1 MKTYHLIALLVGV
14 ALSAGI
20 LALVRRD
27 HLYIRQGLF
36 WIVVAAVS
44 LVFGAWPFLVD
55 AIGHALDIGYPP
67 VLLLLAAAVVLTIKA
82 LLGDIAQTRLKRDLR
97 RLNQRVA
104 MLEAQRPSGPDD
116 SPN

>member
-20 LALVRRD
+20 LALIRRD

-36 WIVVAAVS
+36 WIMVAAVS

-55 AIGHALDIGYPP
+55 VIGQALDIGYPP
-67 VLLLLAAAVVLTIKA
+67 VLLLLAASVALTVKA
-82 LLGDIAQTRLKRDLR
+82 LLADLAQTRLQRDLR
-97 RLNQRVA
+97 RLNQRLA
-104 MLEAQRPSGPDD
+104 MLEAQQPPGADDGPT
-116 SPN
+116 

>member
-1 MKTYHLIALLVGV
+1 VKTYHLIALLVGL
-14 ALSAGI
+14 ALSVGL
-20 LALVRRD
+20 LALIRRA

-36 WIVVAAVS
+36 WISVSAVS

-55 AIGHALDIGYPP
+55 AIGQALDIGYPP
-67 VLLLLAAAVVLTIKA
+67 VLLLLAGIVALTVKA

-104 MLEAQRPSGPDD
+104 MLEAQRPPGPDEPL
-116 SPN
+116 S